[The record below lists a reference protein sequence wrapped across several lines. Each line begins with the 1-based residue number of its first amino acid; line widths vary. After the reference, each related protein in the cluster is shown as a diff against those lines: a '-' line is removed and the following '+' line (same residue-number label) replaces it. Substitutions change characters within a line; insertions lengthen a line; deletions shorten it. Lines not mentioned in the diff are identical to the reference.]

1 MNAAVHTSA
10 RVHRCCD
17 GVLGISAI
25 YLTTPRGHDDA
36 LNALAAAGPRR
47 RGRRRGCRCGDGQ
60 RDPCRQCPCDLV
72 CTVSP
77 GIADTAQDRE
87 AARPSH
93 PRKYG
98 PRYWPDGGGP
108 LACVGLPHDAVL
120 IEWCLATAARR
131 ALCVPTTCRRP
142 FLYSRK
148 GLSALKSGPGDR
160 TGTPPCPRQDWHG
173 GSTHRA
179 RLDEP

>member
-1 MNAAVHTSA
+1 MMPLTLSPPLVLADADGDAAVVAGMANAIPAASA
-10 RVHRCCD
+10 PV
-17 GVLGISAI
+17 
-25 YLTTPRGHDDA
+25 TF
-36 LNALAAAGPRR
+36 
-47 RGRRRGCRCGDGQ
+47 
-60 RDPCRQCPCDLV
+60 V

-108 LACVGLPHDAVL
+108 LARVGLPHDAVL

-148 GLSALKSGPGDR
+148 SLSALKSGPGDR
-160 TGTPPCPRQDWHG
+160 TGTPPWPGRTGMVGQP
-173 GSTHRA
+173 HRA
-179 RLDEP
+179 RVHELLRAVLPLSTISAAGPHQPLHDAV